1 MDSAAGNGHGGA
13 SKAKGDG
20 DARATRIVRLWRW
33 FLGSNGPVTQD
44 DRVKIA
50 KTRPPAHK
58 VRYAEMIA
66 KQIEV
71 EQGLANTRMM
81 WNLTFQGFTIA
92 GYALIASSSGSDP
105 ARFTLELLIALTSIV
120 IAYATMRGVVASQVQ
135 RQYLKDCWATNNLTD
150 YFPEPFSVTRT
161 SWWGRFPFYTICMA
175 LILMWGAMIAAQ
187 ILSDGDDGDAVKIK
201 VEGRPEVQW
210 SNQHP
215 PAQPLQPETRPKP
228 KPKQ

>member
-1 MDSAAGNGHGGA
+1 MDSATGDEEGGA
-13 SKAKGDG
+13 STPEDDRG
-20 DARATRIVRLWRW
+20 ARAAPWVRFWRW
-33 FLGSNGPVTQD
+33 FLGSHDPAFRDPRVRVALAEPGD
-44 DRVKIA
+44 DRI
-50 KTRPPAHK
+50 
-58 VRYAEMIA
+58 RYAEMIA

-105 ARFTLELLIALTSIV
+105 ARYTLETLIACTSIV
-120 IAYATMRGVVASQVQ
+120 IAYATMRGVVASQAQ
-135 RQYLKDCWATNNLTD
+135 RQYLKDCWAANNLTD

-161 SWWGRFPFYTICMA
+161 SWWGRFPFYTICLA
-175 LILMWGAMIAAQ
+175 LILMWTALIVAQ
-187 ILSDGDDGDAVKIK
+187 SFWEGDGENAVKIK

-210 SNQHP
+210 SNPHP
-215 PAQPLQPETRPKP
+215 SAPPLPLDS